1 MKQYNKHDLSDIGKT
16 EISHEVLYEK
26 YQDALET
33 IMWYEYRIR
42 ELNKELD
49 SWILGYEIISD
60 KYYG

>member
-1 MKQYNKHDLSDIGKT
+1 MKQYNKHDLSDIGKK
-16 EISHEVLYEK
+16 EIPHEILYEK